1 MIPYHLYHKI
11 GKTSIYKPK
20 KYFAMVS
27 ICIIH
32 LLKYEV
38 IIFFH
43 EIVNF
48 VISIGQNADSMTKI
62 HLWYIIG
69 IGQNIS

>member
-1 MIPYHLYHKI
+1 
-11 GKTSIYKPK
+11 
-20 KYFAMVS
+20 MVS